1 MSEGTKV
8 TIVIIIGV
16 CLLGVTLFM
25 PDTLEAMMTKLGSM
39 FNF

>member
-1 MSEGTKV
+1 MSENTKV
-8 TIVIIIGV
+8 MIVIIVGV

-25 PDTLEAMMTKLGSM
+25 PDTLEAMMTKMGNI